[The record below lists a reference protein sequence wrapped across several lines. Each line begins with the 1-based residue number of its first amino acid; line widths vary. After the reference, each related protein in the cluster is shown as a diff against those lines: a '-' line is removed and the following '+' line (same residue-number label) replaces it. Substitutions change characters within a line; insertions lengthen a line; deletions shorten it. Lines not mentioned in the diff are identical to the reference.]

1 MKRIT
6 NIHGKRESVPV
17 VLTRPAGALLH
28 AQKTSVDLRHQ
39 QSMAVEDDEIG
50 PEVMA
55 LLKKGHILLEDVT
68 PKKKFEPVIT
78 IVETGEQVF
87 PPKDESLGEES
98 KSTKKSK
105 LATTTKNSE

>member
-17 VLTRPAGALLH
+17 ALTRPAGVLPF
-28 AQKTSVDLRHQ
+28 AQKTVTDLSHG
-39 QSMAVEDDEIG
+39 QSMTVGDEEIG
-50 PEVMA
+50 PEVMS
-55 LLKKGHILLEDVT
+55 LLRKGHILLEDAT

-78 IVETGEQVF
+78 VAATSEQVF
-87 PPKDESLGEES
+87 PPKATEEPLGEDP

-105 LATTTKNSE
+105 PTTKNSE